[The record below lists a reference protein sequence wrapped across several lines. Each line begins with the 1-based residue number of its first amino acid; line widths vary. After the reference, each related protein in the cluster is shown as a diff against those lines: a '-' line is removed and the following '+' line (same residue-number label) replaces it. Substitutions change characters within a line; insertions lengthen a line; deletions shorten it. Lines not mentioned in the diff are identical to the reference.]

1 MVPPTNHGRKYMR
14 SRIIV
19 AAAAAAGLLM
29 SYPVVSIAA
38 QAGADI
44 SAAIADSNRPQAD
57 KDRDAVRHP
66 AELLAFIGAKRG
78 DKISELVP
86 GGGYVTRLLAKV
98 VGPTGHIYA
107 TNLPTLNERFK
118 TGVNPIVADTA
129 AYGNVSV
136 VETPGEQLKLPE
148 PVDIVFTS
156 ENYHDY
162 QNAGMFKTDTKAL
175 DKAAFAALKPGG
187 LYVITDYVGPAGSGM
202 TLTQS
207 LHRIDPQVIKDEVTA
222 AGFMLEAESNA
233 MMNPADDLTKRS
245 GQGSSQIMLKFRK
258 PAR

>member
-1 MVPPTNHGRKYMR
+1 MK
-14 SRIIV
+14 SRIVI
-19 AAAAAAGLLM
+19 AAAAAALLA
-29 SYPVVSIAA
+29 STAPVFAA
-38 QAGADI
+38 QAVPAEV
-44 SAAIADSNRPQAD
+44 SASIADTSRPQAD
-57 KDRDAVRHP
+57 KDRDAARHP

-118 TGVNPIVADTA
+118 TGVNPIVADA
-129 AYGNVSV
+129 SYGNVSV
-136 VETPGEQLKLPE
+136 VETPFNELKLPE

-156 ENYHDY
+156 ENYHDF
-162 QNAGMFKTDTKAL
+162 QNMGMFQTDTSAL

-187 LYVITDYVGPAGSGM
+187 LYVITDYVGPAGSGK

-207 LHRIDPQVIKDEVTA
+207 LHRIDPAVIKQEVTA
-222 AGFMLEAESNA
+222 AGFTLEAESNA

-245 GQGSSQIMLKFRK
+245 GQGSSQAMLKFRK
-258 PAR
+258 PR